1 MGVNIPIWA
10 GFSLLL
16 LLLESFYITT
26 TYSGGTVYPRLRQ
39 LKKDTILSLHTIC
52 PILEGRGREK
62 EISPPVTW

>member
-26 TYSGGTVYPRLRQ
+26 TYSGGTVYLRLRQ
-39 LKKDTILSLHTIC
+39 LKNTLFYYYRIC
-52 PILEGRGREK
+52 PILEGRGRE
-62 EISPPVTW
+62 ERYSL